1 MESELEAGVPAEVT
15 ESRIVE
21 GVGISAN
28 VGGKKTELATRVE
41 AAMAQ
46 AVLDAHAE
54 GINDAYEI
62 RTRMLA
68 ARDAEVDDHH
78 EADRVASA
86 EASKV

>member
-1 MESELEAGVPAEVT
+1 MENEQEAEVPAEVT
-15 ESRIVE
+15 EPRIVG

-28 VGGKKTELATRVE
+28 VGGKKTDLAIRVE

-54 GINDAYEI
+54 GVSDADEI
-62 RTRMLA
+62 RTRMLI
-68 ARDAEVDDHH
+68 ARDVVVDDHH

-86 EASKV
+86 ETSKV